1 MILLV
6 RIMRKNGHYK
16 NLFSTMI
23 PLKNETKIIFQKV
36 CTFYANRVII
46 FLAAQP
52 GIQGSNLPLVVT

>member
-6 RIMRKNGHYK
+6 QITRNNGHYK

-23 PLKNETKIIFQKV
+23 PLKNGTKIIFQKV
-36 CTFYANRVII
+36 CTFSANRVII
-46 FLAAQP
+46 FPAAQP